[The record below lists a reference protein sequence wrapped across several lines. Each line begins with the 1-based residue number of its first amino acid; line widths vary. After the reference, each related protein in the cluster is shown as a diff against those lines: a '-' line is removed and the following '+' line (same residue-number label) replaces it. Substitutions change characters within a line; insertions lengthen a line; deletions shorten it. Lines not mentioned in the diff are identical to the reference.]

1 MVKDEIKLTTEK
13 SEWFDKKQLA
23 LVIRNSTLDD
33 KIGCSLLAEGVL
45 KYCQGCT
52 LKSICNSIDD
62 VREKYIE
69 ETTKVINTFKVN

>member
-33 KIGCSLLAEGVL
+33 KIGCSLLAEGIV
-45 KYCQGCT
+45 KYCEGCT
-52 LKSICNSIDD
+52 LKSICNLIDD
-62 VREKYIE
+62 VREKYIKD
-69 ETTKVINTFKVN
+69 TRKVINTFKVD